1 MLTAAFLITA
11 WAVTAPL
18 AQAQDNKTPAQ
29 GKKSLVDVNSADLKT
44 LETLPGIGPV
54 LAQRIVDGRPY
65 KTPADL
71 GKVKGLSKTKLD
83 AIKDN
88 LTFGSAPTLATET
101 AKKAKAAR
109 STPAPTAESKSP
121 PQTTPATAQPTTPKK
136 DQAAPST
143 STARAAA
150 SLTPGQKVNINKA
163 TAAEL
168 DALPGIG
175 PTKAQAII
183 DYRNQNG
190 DFKTIEDIQKVKG
203 IKAGAFSK
211 ISDLI
216 KVTD

>member
-1 MLTAAFLITA
+1 
-11 WAVTAPL
+11 V
-18 AQAQDNKTPAQ
+18 
-29 GKKSLVDVNSADLKT
+29 
-44 LETLPGIGPV
+44 
-54 LAQRIVDGRPY
+54 
-65 KTPADL
+65 
-71 GKVKGLSKTKLD
+71 
-83 AIKDN
+83 
-88 LTFGSAPTLATET
+88 
-101 AKKAKAAR
+101 
-109 STPAPTAESKSP
+109 ESKAP
-121 PQTTPATAQPTTPKK
+121 PQTTPATAQPTTLKK
-136 DQAAPST
+136 DQVAPST
-143 STARAAA
+143 STPRAAA

-175 PTKAQAII
+175 PAKAQAII